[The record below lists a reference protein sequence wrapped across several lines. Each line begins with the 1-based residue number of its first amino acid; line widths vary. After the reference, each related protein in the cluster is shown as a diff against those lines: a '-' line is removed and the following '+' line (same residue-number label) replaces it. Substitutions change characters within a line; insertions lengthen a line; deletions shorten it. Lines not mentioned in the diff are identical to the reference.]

1 MIDLSNTKLTDDIY
15 TPEEISKILK
25 VPASTIRYLLRRDD
39 MIAFKVGRQ
48 YRVTKPDLEAFIED
62 NKRI

>member
-39 MIAFKVGRQ
+39 MIGFKMGRQ

>member
-39 MIAFKVGRQ
+39 MIGFKVGRQ

>member
-1 MIDLSNTKLTDDIY
+1 MMDLSNTKLTDDIY

-25 VPASTIRYLLRRDD
+25 VPASTMRYLLRRGD
-39 MIAFKVGRQ
+39 MIGFKVGRQ
-48 YRVTKPDLEAFIED
+48 YRITKPDLEAFIED